1 MHAWGHLKNKCNFCR
16 LVNLASEPTP
26 MSKTI
31 SFADVLLARQ
41 EKYLP
46 DRTSPNTRTAVRVTE
61 DGLVWAIDLAMI
73 VLNTN
78 SLMLTECMLGDWSGL
93 FTSRNIQRC
102 LHTDGRKT
110 QLLTLEDA
118 VLLVM
123 TLLTVNTQAFL
134 ASVCATLTEA
144 LTPQKSNKR
153 KRESDESKSVKKISY
168 IICTNVDRFPDYVLL
183 TKTDDIPAT
192 LTEISLTGPRL
203 LAMVPTYHPI
213 RDEKVTH
220 AFFNEHKVGCFFK
233 TSLKSVQSLFK
244 CIKAGFDEEHE
255 GSK

>member
-1 MHAWGHLKNKCNFCR
+1 
-16 LVNLASEPTP
+16 

-31 SFADVLLARQ
+31 SFVDLVLARQ

-46 DRTSPNTRTAVRVTE
+46 DRTQANTRTAIRVTE
-61 DGLVWAIDLAMI
+61 DGLVWAMDLAMI
-73 VLNTN
+73 VLDTN
-78 SLMLTECMLGDWSGL
+78 SLMLTECMLRDLNVDGL
-93 FTSRNIQRC
+93 YVQRC
-102 LHTDGRKT
+102 LHTDGRLT
-110 QLLTLEDA
+110 QLLTLENA
-118 VLLVM
+118 ILLVM
-123 TLLTVNTQAFL
+123 TLPSVNTQAFL
-134 ASVCATLTEA
+134 ASVCETLTEA
-144 LTPQKSNKR
+144 LTPPKSNKR

-192 LTEISLTGPRL
+192 LTEISVTGPRL

-244 CIKAGFDEEHE
+244 CIQAGFDEEHQ
-255 GSK
+255 GLD

>member
-1 MHAWGHLKNKCNFCR
+1 
-16 LVNLASEPTP
+16 

-31 SFADVLLARQ
+31 SFVDLVLARQ

-46 DRTSPNTRTAVRVTE
+46 DRTQANTRTAIRVTE
-61 DGLVWAIDLAMI
+61 DGLVWAMDLAMI
-73 VLNTN
+73 VLDTN
-78 SLMLTECMLGDWSGL
+78 SLMLTECMLRDLNVDGL
-93 FTSRNIQRC
+93 YVQRC
-102 LHTDGRKT
+102 LHTDGRLT
-110 QLLTLEDA
+110 QLLTLENA
-118 VLLVM
+118 ILLVM
-123 TLLTVNTQAFL
+123 TLPSVNTQAFL
-134 ASVCATLTEA
+134 ASVCETLTEA
-144 LTPQKSNKR
+144 LAPPKSNKR

-192 LTEISLTGPRL
+192 LTEISVTGPRL
-203 LAMVPTYHPI
+203 LAIVPTYHPI

-244 CIKAGFDEEHE
+244 CIQAGFDEEHQ
-255 GSK
+255 GLD